1 MSFLNTVREQVL
13 TSLELTKDVGKKLR
27 PITDEKPK

>member
-1 MSFLNTVREQVL
+1 MSFLYTVREQVL
-13 TSLELTKDVGKKLR
+13 TSLELTNDVEKKLR